1 MVINVLEY
9 IEKAAHAFPDKV
21 AFAAETSHLTYREL
35 QQTVCQVGCC
45 LINTVNTIR
54 RPVAV
59 FMDKSVECLVSF
71 FGIVASGNFYV
82 CIDTKMAEERIC
94 KIITDLKPSAIL
106 KKQNMELCFDF
117 VGPVLNYED
126 AIQVPVNVE
135 LLASVRRRSIDTDPV
150 YVLYTSGSTGVPKGS
165 VITQKSVIAYA
176 EWLAE
181 TFDFN
186 KESIFGNQT
195 PFFFSMSVLD
205 IYACIR
211 CAGTLEIIPSKYFS
225 FPNDLL
231 EYINRRNINVIYWVP
246 SALCIVANRK
256 AFDHVKTSSLE
267 KVLFA
272 GEVMPTKQLNLWRN
286 YIPKALFANLFGP
299 TEITDIGL
307 YYILNRQLKDDE
319 PIPIGIPCKNMDA
332 FALTEDGN
340 LINENEIGEL
350 YFRGSFVGEG
360 YYFQSEK
367 TRDVFVQN
375 PLHSAYPEIV
385 YKTGDLVRKNEY
397 GEFIYMGRKDFQ
409 IKHMGYRIELGEIEA
424 AVNSIEGVYQS
435 CALYDADK
443 KEIYLFCAAD
453 NKMEKSNIY
462 KGIYKKLPK
471 YMIPSDIVVLD
482 KMPLNLNGKIDRKQL
497 KNEIL
502 SCREKSGEKI

>member
-9 IEKAAHAFPDKV
+9 IENASRTFPDKV
-21 AFAAETSHLTYREL
+21 AFASETTCLTYKEL
-35 QQTVCQVGCC
+35 QQTICRIGCY
-45 LINTVNTIR
+45 LIDTINTVR

-59 FMDKSVECLVSF
+59 FMDKSPECLAAF

-82 CIDTKMAEERIC
+82 CFDTKMSEERIS

-106 KKQNMELCFDF
+106 KKQNMELPLDF
-117 VGPVLNYED
+117 SGFVLNYED
-126 AIQVPVNVE
+126 AIQAPVNAE
-135 LLASVRRRSIDTDPV
+135 LLETIRRKSIDTDPV

-165 VITQKSVIAYA
+165 VITQKSIIAYA
-176 EWLAE
+176 EWLVE
-181 TFDFN
+181 TFDFSE
-186 KESIFGNQT
+186 KSVFGSQT

-205 IYACIR
+205 IYACIK
-211 CAGTLEIIPSKYFS
+211 CAGTLEIIPAKYFS

-231 EYINRRNINVIYWVP
+231 EYINKRTINVIYWVP
-246 SALCIVANRK
+246 SALCIVADRK
-256 AFDHVKTSSLE
+256 AFEHVKTSSLE

-307 YYILNRQLKDDE
+307 YYVLNRQFKDDE
-319 PIPIGIPCKNMDA
+319 PIPIGNPCKNMDA
-332 FALTEDGN
+332 FALTEEGN
-340 LINENEIGEL
+340 LIKENEVGEL

-360 YYFQSEK
+360 YYLNSEK

-375 PLHSAYPEIV
+375 PLHSAYPEVV

-424 AVNSIEGVYQS
+424 AVNSIEGVYQG
-435 CALYDADK
+435 CALYDADR
-443 KEIYLFCAAD
+443 KEIYLFCTAD
-453 NKMEKSNIY
+453 ENITKSKIY
-462 KGIYKKLPK
+462 KEIYKKLPK
-471 YMIPSDIVVLD
+471 YMIPSNIVILD
-482 KMPLNLNGKIDRKQL
+482 KMPLNLNGKIDRNRL
-497 KNEIL
+497 KREVMNNE
-502 SCREKSGEKI
+502 